1 MRTRRRILVMEGFAS
16 FLQTVIPRLKN
27 LIQLSGLAVGA
38 IIFYLAYISNP
49 PNLPAQIT
57 GGLIAVSVLVFTL
70 ALNILR
76 QIRGSIPHPMQ
87 LLCTLRDRCRQQPC
101 NTRYQAGAAS
111 YLGRTGLTPAGSHQ
125 LAAGALIR
133 SPRRQ
138 ARAVSAAHQGSREA
152 ACPLRSISRFQR
164 MPISSG

>member
-1 MRTRRRILVMEGFAS
+1 MEGFAS

-87 LLCTLRDRCRQQPC
+87 LLCTLRNRCRQQPR
-101 NTRYQAGAAS
+101 NTRYQAGATPYLSRTFTGWTAPAS
-111 YLGRTGLTPAGSHQ
+111 
-125 LAAGALIR
+125 AGALTR
-133 SPRRQ
+133 SPCRRGRE
-138 ARAVSAAHQGSREA
+138 ASAAHRGRA
-152 ACPLRSISRFQR
+152 P
-164 MPISSG
+164 